1 MFLLSVYFD
10 MSLGGSIKEKLI
22 DELNN
27 LIYNL
32 IYEPDYLITYEKHK
46 RPGEFYIWKY
56 LSGNTDIDIFI
67 ERNTPF

>member
-46 RPGEFYIWKY
+46 RPGEF
-56 LSGNTDIDIFI
+56 
-67 ERNTPF
+67 